1 MPACHELPPLDL
13 RQQVKATGRGSPRSI
28 TWGFIEKEGSMA
40 IQKKGKVKSDAG
52 GKAEKRGGKK
62 TGLKLKDLDAKNAR
76 KVRGGMKAKMSD
88 YL

>member
-1 MPACHELPPLDL
+1 
-13 RQQVKATGRGSPRSI
+13 
-28 TWGFIEKEGSMA
+28 MA